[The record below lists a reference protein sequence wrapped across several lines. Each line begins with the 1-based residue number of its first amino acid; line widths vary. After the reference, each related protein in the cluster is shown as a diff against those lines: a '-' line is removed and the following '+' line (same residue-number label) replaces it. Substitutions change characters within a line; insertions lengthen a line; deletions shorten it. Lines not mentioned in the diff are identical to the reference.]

1 MLVVQGAN
9 DPRVLQVE
17 SDEIVA
23 AVRANGVAVEYV
35 VFPDEGHGFQ
45 KKVNRIT
52 AAEAYLGFLDK
63 YLKGKAASPAPAATE
78 SLN

>member
-1 MLVVQGAN
+1 MLVVQGSN

-23 AVRANGVAVEYV
+23 AVRANGVPVEYV

-45 KKVNRIT
+45 KKANRIT
-52 AAEAYLGFLDK
+52 AAEAYLSFLDK
-63 YLKGKAASPAPAATE
+63 YLKGKVVPEDAD